1 MMYTRACPPSPQEL
15 PLGYGGEAFS
25 QEGQECAP
33 PVQPQDAPA
42 SSPARKRGK
51 GWQLPDLF
59 SHINL
64 RELLS
69 GDLLLIAIA
78 LLLFLGNG
86 EDDCEQDED
95 LWLLLLLLFF
105 LK

>member
-1 MMYTRACPPSPQEL
+1 MYTRAYSPPPQEL

-25 QEGQECAP
+25 QEAPECAP
-33 PVQPQDAPA
+33 TQEPQDTPPCAPTMG
-42 SSPARKRGK
+42 RGK
-51 GWQLPDLF
+51 GWNLSHLF

-64 RELLS
+64 RELFS

-78 LLLFLGNG
+78 LLLFLGNE
-86 EDDCEQDED
+86 EDDCERDED